1 MSVHELTGVLKEF
14 ASKPKST
21 IVQVEIA
28 FTAANISAVA
38 ALKGQGVT
46 ISGPYEVD
54 INVPKADH
62 PDQTYIPEA
71 DAGEG
76 DDDEEGE

>member
-38 ALKGQGVT
+38 ALKGQGVQ
-46 ISGPYEVD
+46 ISGPYDVE
-54 INVPKADH
+54 INVPRPDH
-62 PDQTYIPEA
+62 PDQTFIPGSDQIE
-71 DAGEG
+71 
-76 DDDEEGE
+76 DDTEEEEE